1 MPELL
6 HDVRYSIYDGIQQVI
21 KEESK
26 YLEQFIGDFNK
37 QNLQKRIFNLEE
49 LEDYDKIIA

>member
-37 QNLQKRIFNLEE
+37 
-49 LEDYDKIIA
+49 